1 MRYYSTQRP
10 CGPGTFPRAGGTE
23 TVVNFNE
30 PVFCTEIRRYAWR
43 YIDYPQGISDEQAER
58 YELTPGNGGTGSI
71 VVVRDNDGRL
81 IGLPDTEVTY
91 G

>member
-30 PVFCTEIRRYAWR
+30 PVFCTEIRRYAWG
-43 YIDYPQGISDEQAER
+43 YIDYPQGINDEQTER

>member
-30 PVFCTEIRRYAWR
+30 PVFCTEIRRYAWG

-58 YELTPGNGGTGSI
+58 YELTPGNGGTGSF